1 MTNLEAI
8 LLGIIQGLTEF
19 LPVSSSGHLTLAQ
32 SLFGFKDLE
41 NYIIFDVVCH
51 LGTLLAIF
59 CIFRKQIIELCSDKT
74 RLAQIALATLLL
86 FPLVLILKPIKSLFD
101 NTQLLGFFF
110 LLTAGI
116 LYAGIRLGNEAS
128 PQKLTNNRWWDAI
141 FIGLFQAIAIIPGVS
156 RSGATISAARM
167 RGWSAIEAINFSFL
181 LAIPAILGATAIE
194 LISIWKG
201 HPTANVQLSQYAF
214 GFVTSFIFGLFAL
227 ILLKNLAVKHKFMY
241 FVWYCLVLG
250 IATAVYY
257 NM

>member
-1 MTNLEAI
+1 MTNIEAI

-59 CIFRKQIIELCSDKT
+59 CIFRKQIIELCSNKT
-74 RLAQIALATLLL
+74 LILQIALATALL

-116 LYAGIRLGNEAS
+116 LYAGIRFGYEAT
-128 PQKLTNNRWWDAI
+128 PERLKKNKWRDAI
-141 FIGLFQAIAIIPGVS
+141 YIGLFQALAIIPGVS
-156 RSGATISAARM
+156 RSGSTISAARM
-167 RGWSAIEAINFSFL
+167 RGWSPIDAINFSFL
-181 LAIPAILGATAIE
+181 LAIPAILGATAVESLGLLNGQALPDI
-194 LISIWKG
+194 G
-201 HPTANVQLSQYAF
+201 LSQYVL
-214 GFVTSFIFGLFAL
+214 GFLTSFIFGLFAL
-227 ILLKNLAVKHKFMY
+227 ILLKSLAVKHKFMY
-241 FVWYCLVLG
+241 FVWYCLILG
-250 IATAVYY
+250 IATVVYY
-257 NM
+257 NR